1 MIFWI
6 IAVILLGV
14 LAKDAA
20 KMYIEDLM
28 NR

>member
-6 IAVILLGV
+6 IAVILFVV